1 SNCCCRN
8 TGSFTRT
15 FLHTVSCR
23 RSNSFH
29 SGIYLS
35 GATQRD
41 TNMVKKSVYT
51 LDEVMTAGEEISS
64 IEELEN
70 VLLEQ
75 VQQAQEIIVLSEEE
89 DYDEAREQVEAIEGK
104 LNAIRRFIESL
115 EGDEPSDD
123 DTE

>member
-1 SNCCCRN
+1 
-8 TGSFTRT
+8 
-15 FLHTVSCR
+15 
-23 RSNSFH
+23 
-29 SGIYLS
+29 
-35 GATQRD
+35 
-41 TNMVKKSVYT
+41 MVKKSVYT

-75 VQQAQEIIVLSEEE
+75 VQQAQEIIVLIEEE